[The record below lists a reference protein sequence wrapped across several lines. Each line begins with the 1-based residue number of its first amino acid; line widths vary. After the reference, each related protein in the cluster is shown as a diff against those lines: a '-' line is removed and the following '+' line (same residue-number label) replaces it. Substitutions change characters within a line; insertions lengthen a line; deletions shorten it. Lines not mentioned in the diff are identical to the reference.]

1 MPQQRQKLYV
11 QLEQTP
17 SLPTQTPQPIH
28 KNRIQ
33 THSIPLQQL
42 SKRSTQN
49 TRSQEQN
56 TISEFEAAST
66 ATAHEHPVTDNT
78 EEDLNNIAAKST
90 TPIEDTEE
98 ETMITSS
105 VQDQIRILEQ
115 RLETYFILAFLWLL
129 LL

>member
-17 SLPTQTPQPIH
+17 SLPTQTQQPIH

-90 TPIEDTEE
+90 TPIEDTVE

-115 RLETYFILAFLWLL
+115 RLETYFILAFL
-129 LL
+129 